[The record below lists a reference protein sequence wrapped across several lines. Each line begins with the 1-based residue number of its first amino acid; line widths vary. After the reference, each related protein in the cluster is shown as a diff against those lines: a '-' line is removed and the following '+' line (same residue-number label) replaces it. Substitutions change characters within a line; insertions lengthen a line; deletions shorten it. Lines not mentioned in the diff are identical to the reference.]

1 MLINLLLGFS
11 TMLLCLFLQ
20 IFLLIITIRY
30 YLRHRLGAKGTSLFS
45 NIAIFS
51 VIMLMLSVGTLGQTS
66 LWGLLFLTLGEFEVF
81 ATAFYHS
88 AVNFGSLGYGD
99 IVMSEQYRLLGALEA
114 INGVLMIGISTA
126 ALSKPFKDILTANLH
141 LDKGDEIL

>member
-1 MLINLLLGFS
+1 MITNLLLGFS

-30 YLRHRLGAKGTSLFS
+30 YMKHRFGIKEVSLSSHIITFS
-45 NIAIFS
+45 IVMS
-51 VIMLMLSVGTLGQTS
+51 MLLVGILGQIS
-66 LWGLLFLTLGEFEVF
+66 LWSLLFISLDEFDQY

-88 AVNFGSLGYGD
+88 TVNFGSLGYGD
-99 IVMSEQYRLLGALEA
+99 IVMSEKHRLLGALEA

-126 ALSKPFKDILTANLH
+126 ALSTPFKDMLKVRIN
-141 LDKGDEIL
+141 IN